1 MHTMVV
7 RMTLDPARPDEVD
20 RHLREDVVPW
30 AKQQSGFI
38 SGRWLRS
45 VDSTAGMGV
54 VAFDSEDAA
63 NGAAATPRSIVYP
76 EDKAWAIAGVDIYE
90 QVAEA

>member
-1 MHTMVV
+1 MVV

-38 SGRWLRS
+38 AGRWLRS

-54 VAFDSEDAA
+54 VAFGSEDAA
-63 NGAAATPRSIVYP
+63 NAAAATPRSIVYS

-90 QVAEA
+90 QVVEA